1 MRTIEDQA
9 FLWLLLA
16 TSLAFGLV
24 VSPYYGAVLWGVI
37 AAILFL
43 PVHRRL
49 TLILRGRQ
57 GLAAVT
63 TVVLTVLL
71 VILPLMVVASSLAVE
86 AAGLYANIQSGQLD
100 LEQFVRK
107 VVEGAPAWL
116 TDLFNTFDLTN
127 LAAVRD
133 GLSRFLQALVAR
145 ALLVG
150 QSTFEFIVSLGVMLY
165 LLFFLLRDGAGL
177 TCRIKTAIPLRARQR
192 DALLERFTIVAQ
204 AIIRGSLLV
213 AAVQGALG
221 GLIFWILGIHAPVL
235 WAVMM
240 AFLSLLPAV
249 GSAIVWFPVAVY
261 LLLSGSVWEGLVL
274 ILFGMLVIGLV
285 DNLLRPFLIG
295 KSTSIPDYVVLI
307 STLGGISVFGL
318 NGFVV
323 GPMVA
328 AMFIAVWDIFAAT
341 RGSLEPDQLPL
352 AAHLPET
359 APSQAGAVEAS
370 GPSQAR
376 QNGNPT

>member
-150 QSTFEFIVSLGVMLY
+150 QSTFEFVVSLGVMLY

-177 TCRIKTAIPLRARQR
+177 TRRIKTAIPLRARQR

-249 GSAIVWFPVAVY
+249 GSAIVWFPVAIY

-370 GPSQAR
+370 GLPQAG

>member
-49 TLILRGRQ
+49 TRILRGRQ

-63 TVVLTVLL
+63 TVVLTILL

-100 LEQFVRK
+100 IEQFVRK

-150 QSTFEFIVSLGVMLY
+150 QSTFEFVVSLGVMLY

-177 TCRIKTAIPLRARQR
+177 TRRIKTAIPLRARQR

-370 GPSQAR
+370 GLPQPG

>member
-24 VSPYYGAVLWGVI
+24 VWPYYGAVLWGVI

-49 TLILRGRQ
+49 TQIMRGRE
-57 GLAAVT
+57 GLAAIT

-86 AAGLYANIQSGQLD
+86 AAGLYSGIQSGQID

-107 VVEGAPAWL
+107 VVDGAPVWV
-116 TDLFNTFDLTN
+116 TDLFARIELTN
-127 LAAVRD
+127 LQAVRD

-150 QSTFEFIVSLGVMLY
+150 QSTFEFVVSLGVMLY
-165 LLFFLLRDGAGL
+165 LLFFLLRDGAAL
-177 TCRIKTAIPLRARQR
+177 TRRIKAAIPLRERQR
-192 DALLERFTIVAQ
+192 DALLRRFAIVVQ
-204 AIIRGSLLV
+204 AIVRGSILV
-213 AAVQGALG
+213 AAAQGALG
-221 GLIFWILGIHAPVL
+221 GLIFWVLGIHAPVL
-235 WAVMM
+235 WAVLM

-249 GSAIVWFPVAVY
+249 GSGIVWLPVAIY
-261 LLLSGSVWEGLVL
+261 LLLTGSVWEGLVL

-318 NGFVV
+318 NGFVL
-323 GPMVA
+323 GPMIA

-341 RGSLEPDQLPL
+341 RGNLDIGMSP
-352 AAHLPET
+352 AAPRGRDTE
-359 APSQAGAVEAS
+359 QADPRDA
-370 GPSQAR
+370 
-376 QNGNPT
+376 

>member
-9 FLWLLLA
+9 FLWLLVA
-16 TSLAFGLV
+16 TSAAFGLIIW
-24 VSPYYGAVLWGVI
+24 PYYGAILWGVI

-49 TLILRGRQ
+49 TKAMRGRT
-57 GLAAVT
+57 GLAAIT
-63 TVVLTVLL
+63 TVILTVLL
-71 VILPLMVVASSLAVE
+71 VILPLMLVASSLAVE
-86 AAGLYANIQSGQLD
+86 AAALYTNIQSGRLD
-100 LEQFVRK
+100 PGQYLRTIVDAAPEWLE
-107 VVEGAPAWL
+107 
-116 TDLFNTFDLTN
+116 DLFATFELTN
-127 LAAVRD
+127 LDAVRN

-150 QSTFEFIVSLGVMLY
+150 QSTFEFFVSLGVMLY
-165 LLFFLLRDGAGL
+165 LLYFLLRDGAKL
-177 TCRIKTAIPLRARQR
+177 SQKIKKAIPLRELQR
-192 DALLERFTIVAQ
+192 DALIERFAIVAQ
-204 AIIRGSLLV
+204 AIIRGTLLV

-221 GLIFWILGIHAPVL
+221 GLIFWVLGIHAPVL
-235 WAVMM
+235 WAVLM

-249 GSAIVWFPVAVY
+249 GSSIVWFPVAVY
-261 LLLSGSVWEGLVL
+261 LLLSGSIWEGLVL

-328 AMFIAVWDIFAAT
+328 AMFIAVWDIFLATGRDLESEAGQHAA
-341 RGSLEPDQLPL
+341 GSAL
-352 AAHLPET
+352 T
-359 APSQAGAVEAS
+359 APGTAKLGQRRM
-370 GPSQAR
+370 PD
-376 QNGNPT
+376 

>member
-9 FLWLLLA
+9 FLWLLMA
-16 TSLAFGLV
+16 TSVAFGLIIW
-24 VSPYYGAVLWGVI
+24 PYYGAVLWGVI

-49 TLILRGRQ
+49 TRMMRGRN

-63 TVVLTVLL
+63 TVILTVFL

-86 AAGLYANIQSGQLD
+86 AAALYTNIQSGRLD
-100 LEQFVRK
+100 LGQYLK
-107 VVEGAPAWL
+107 TIVEAAPAWL
-116 TDLFNTFDLTN
+116 DDLFATFELTN
-127 LAAVRD
+127 LDAVRN
-133 GLSRFLQALVAR
+133 GLSRFLQALVSR
-145 ALLVG
+145 ALLLG
-150 QSTFEFIVSLGVMLY
+150 QSTFEFFVSLGVMLY
-165 LLFFLLRDGAGL
+165 LLYFLLRDGAGL
-177 TCRIKTAIPLRARQR
+177 TQKIKKAIPLRETQR
-192 DALLERFTIVAQ
+192 DALFERFAVVAQ
-204 AIIRGSLLV
+204 AIIRGTLLV
-213 AAVQGALG
+213 AVVQGALG
-221 GLIFWILGIHAPVL
+221 GLIFWVLGIHAPVL
-235 WAVMM
+235 WAVLM

-249 GSAIVWFPVAVY
+249 GSSIVWFPVAVY
-261 LLLSGSVWEGLVL
+261 LLLSGSIWEGLVL

-328 AMFIAVWDIFAAT
+328 AMFIAVWDIFLVTRRDMEPEAVQQAADPPLPAPGMT
-341 RGSLEPDQLPL
+341 ALGQPRAPD
-352 AAHLPET
+352 
-359 APSQAGAVEAS
+359 
-370 GPSQAR
+370 
-376 QNGNPT
+376 

>member
-16 TSLAFGLV
+16 TSVAFGLIIW
-24 VSPYYGAVLWGVI
+24 PYYGAVLWGVI

-49 TLILRGRQ
+49 TRIMHGRT

-71 VILPLMVVASSLAVE
+71 VILPLMLVASSLAVE
-86 AAGLYANIQSGQLD
+86 ATSLYTNIQSGRLD
-100 LEQFVRK
+100 IGQYLK
-107 VVEGAPAWL
+107 TILDGAPGWL
-116 TDLFNTFDLTN
+116 KDLLNTFDLTN
-127 LAAVRD
+127 LDAARD

-145 ALLVG
+145 ALVVG
-150 QSTFEFIVSLGVMLY
+150 QSTFEFFVSLGVMLY

-177 TCRIKTAIPLRARQR
+177 TRRISKAIPLRASQR
-192 DALLERFTIVAQ
+192 DALIEKFTVVAQ

-213 AAVQGALG
+213 AVVQGALG
-221 GLIFWILGIHAPVL
+221 GLIFWFLGIHAPVL
-235 WAVMM
+235 WAVLM

-249 GSAIVWFPVAVY
+249 GSSIVWFPVAVY
-261 LLLSGSVWEGLVL
+261 LLLSGSIWEGLVL

-323 GPMVA
+323 GPMIA
-328 AMFIAVWDIFAAT
+328 AMFIAVWDIFAST
-341 RGSLEPDQLPL
+341 RGSLEPQADPQIKAPPPSPGMP
-352 AAHLPET
+352 ATGQRRMPE
-359 APSQAGAVEAS
+359 
-370 GPSQAR
+370 
-376 QNGNPT
+376 